1 MEANPCLGTSKIS
14 YSFSFFFFTFF
25 FFLCSFFFFLIGK
38 PEQNILITKKVQ
50 PTTTRKYTR
59 FPTFNVNE
67 TKK

>member
-1 MEANPCLGTSKIS
+1 MPGHPQDLLL
-14 YSFSFFFFTFF
+14 FF
-25 FFLCSFFFFLIGK
+25 FFLFYFFLFSLFFFFLIGK

-50 PTTTRKYTR
+50 PTATRKYTR